1 MELHTLTRDAIQ
13 NEIVHILTDITQDWD
28 LDLSDGISGSTRL
41 MADLA
46 CESMDIVMLI
56 VAIEERFSRKG
67 LPFETLLMEEGRYIS
82 ELSVDE
88 VTDFLVSELSERGG
102 TYA

>member
-1 MELHTLTRDAIQ
+1 
-13 NEIVHILTDITQDWD
+13 
-28 LDLSDGISGSTRL
+28 
-41 MADLA
+41 
-46 CESMDIVMLI
+46 
-56 VAIEERFSRKG
+56 
-67 LPFETLLMEEGRYIS
+67 MEEGRYIS

>member
-41 MADLA
+41 MADTRLRVNGHRHA
-46 CESMDIVMLI
+46 H
-56 VAIEERFSRKG
+56 RRH
-67 LPFETLLMEEGRYIS
+67 
-82 ELSVDE
+82 
-88 VTDFLVSELSERGG
+88 RG
-102 TYA
+102 AVQP